1 MKFEYYD
8 LLNDYI
14 FSIWKFLLIPIA
26 VFVLILVADLIKRK
40 GKITL
45 NGKISKIFII
55 DMFLIVGVIVIGLV
69 HTVPVKMDINENAI
83 EKVSFETAYF
93 YNQSYLNDDALLGI
107 NPILF
112 ELEDGTKLELGDPTF
127 DFPYEVENGTVVY
140 AKHSRIILDYS
151 GTIIH
156 NDKF

>member
-14 FSIWKFLLIPIA
+14 ISIWKFLLIPIA
-26 VFVLILVADLIKRK
+26 VFVVILVVDLIKRK
-40 GKITL
+40 GKIVL
-45 NGKISKIFII
+45 NGKISKVFII

-69 HTVPVKMDINENAI
+69 HTLPVKMDINENAI

-112 ELEDGTKLELGDPTF
+112 ELEDGTKLELGDTTF

-156 NDKF
+156 SNRF